1 MSKWAEVRENTFIR
15 LEKITGLELTPYGD
29 LLVVVEGRCYIVKEK
44 ATRKDLLDWKKKLE
58 KEK

>member
-1 MSKWAEVRENTFIR
+1 MSKWVEIREDAFIKF
-15 LEKITGLELTPYGD
+15 EKITGLELTPLGD
-29 LLVVVEGRCYIVKEK
+29 LFVVVEGRCYIVKEK